1 MITLTILGTVITL
14 SILTL
19 VLAGIVLLSVLIG
32 LLWRLNRYLHQQAVK
47 KSQQAMKRIVPQM
60 KLEHRVLPSH
70 QAWVETLLENNL
82 LTPLFSPGRYM
93 ILGTPAMGSTAILSY
108 VVSTINSSFAKDG
121 RMCIYVDVGEFAR
134 PTRGMGYVS
143 MEEIYRSIIWSG
155 VQLPVKRLQTH
166 ISKSSF
172 QRTGLDPMLKE
183 IDGILKSGLT
193 RMSPLAVRQSTV
205 EVWNRLGIREVVFAI
220 ENLTQL
226 DPATTPVL
234 LELLQQT
241 FGRIASVSYIIAANP
256 ATLVL
261 NKKTEDGR
269 IGLQISHDVRIA
281 FNLEHLLI
289 SQPGLGREDNTVR
302 LNYLARLIQPYPI
315 NEVSNRDRSAIRGLF
330 SPPETWKLVFDR
342 NKGNLVEI
350 DATLEKLIE
359 HYNSSGNKIDPA
371 TLQKMLRGK
380 PKGLEPLP
388 GGQYA

>member
-1 MITLTILGTVITL
+1 
-14 SILTL
+14 
-19 VLAGIVLLSVLIG
+19 
-32 LLWRLNRYLHQQAVK
+32 
-47 KSQQAMKRIVPQM
+47 
-60 KLEHRVLPSH
+60 
-70 QAWVETLLENNL
+70 
-82 LTPLFSPGRYM
+82 
-93 ILGTPAMGSTAILSY
+93 
-108 VVSTINSSFAKDG
+108 
-121 RMCIYVDVGEFAR
+121 
-134 PTRGMGYVS
+134 
-143 MEEIYRSIIWSG
+143 MEEIYRSIIWRG

-241 FGRIASVSYIIAANP
+241 FGRIASVSYIIAGDP
-256 ATLVL
+256 STLIL

-281 FNLEHLLI
+281 LNLEHLLI
-289 SQPGLGREDNTVR
+289 SQPSLGREDNTVR

-342 NKGNLVEI
+342 NKGNLVAI
-350 DATLEKLIE
+350 DASFEKLIE
-359 HYNSSGNKIDPA
+359 HYNSSDKKIDPA
-371 TLQKMLRGK
+371 TLQKLLRAK
-380 PKGLEPLP
+380 PKGPDPLR
-388 GGQYA
+388 GGGYA